1 MGAWH
6 EREHKWINT
15 AVLPKKSGLHDDYAT
30 GDQYGNGVIEQP
42 TNPERDLDARHLI
55 RYSPSK
61 ALRFIFEPAFS
72 YLNKLTLYFH

>member
-30 GDQYGNGVIEQP
+30 GDQYGDGVIEQP

-55 RYSPSK
+55 GILQVRRC
-61 ALRFIFEPAFS
+61 AS
-72 YLNKLTLYFH
+72 YLNPRSVI